1 MPTNNWGHIVRKFFL
16 LFMWSTVLI
25 AKQVEPSKV
34 PQIPVK
40 RPDYEVEMQIKNDP
54 NVIYVPADKMPVDED
69 YMVTIEIEG
78 DC

>member
-1 MPTNNWGHIVRKFFL
+1 MRKFFL

>member
-1 MPTNNWGHIVRKFFL
+1 MRKFFL
-16 LFMWSTVLI
+16 IFMWSTVLF
-25 AKQVEPSKV
+25 AKQVEPTKV

-54 NVIYVPADKMPVDED
+54 NVIYVPADKMPVDEE

-78 DC
+78 D

>member
-1 MPTNNWGHIVRKFFL
+1 MI
-16 LFMWSTVLI
+16 FMWSSVLF

-34 PQIPVK
+34 PQIHVK

-54 NVIYVPADKMPVDED
+54 NVIYVTADKMPVDDE

-78 DC
+78 D